1 MKAKIEEKLQKNIE
15 RILEKDEL
23 LPTDVAILKEEL
35 SKIKSEESK
44 LEDEAKKKE
53 LVEVLLNNGFASVR

>member
-35 SKIKSEESK
+35 SKIKSEENK